1 MAENFAPSD
10 WSKSTQRAT
19 FSSCDHGVMPRDPEL
34 TAYLTRFAGQDE
46 VLAGVEAETRTLP
59 NAGMLSRPDQA
70 ALLTILARM
79 LDAKTAVEVG
89 TFTGYGAICIA
100 RGLAEGGRLTCFE
113 VSEEFAAI
121 ARGNLEAAGVAD
133 RVSITLGP
141 AAENL
146 AALPEEPH
154 IDLAYVDADKT
165 GYPAYYDALVPRLRP
180 GGVLV
185 LDNTLLGNRVLA
197 PEDERAQTMA
207 ALNERIAA
215 DDRVES
221 VLLGLSDGVTL
232 ARRRAL

>member
-1 MAENFAPSD
+1 
-10 WSKSTQRAT
+10 
-19 FSSCDHGVMPRDPEL
+19 MPRDPEL

-46 VLAGVEAETRTLP
+46 VLARVESETRSLP

-100 RGLAEGGRLTCFE
+100 RGLADGGRLTCFE

-121 ARGNLEAAGVAD
+121 ARRNLEAAGVAD

-141 AAENL
+141 AAEHL
-146 AALPEEPH
+146 ANLPEEPH

-221 VLLGLSDGVTL
+221 VLLGPLRRRH
-232 ARRRAL
+232 ARRIASRPRAP

>member
-1 MAENFAPSD
+1 
-10 WSKSTQRAT
+10 
-19 FSSCDHGVMPRDPEL
+19 MPRDPEL

-46 VLAGVEAETRTLP
+46 VLARVEAETRKLP

-70 ALLTILARM
+70 ALLTILARL

-100 RGLAEGGRLTCFE
+100 RGLADGGRLTCFE

-121 ARGNLEAAGVAD
+121 ARRNLEAAGVAD

-141 AAENL
+141 AAEHL
-146 AALPEEPH
+146 ANLPEEPH

-165 GYPAYYDALVPRLRP
+165 GYPAYYDALVPRLRT

-207 ALNERIAA
+207 ALNERIAD